1 MRLSSAF
8 AGATALACITGL
20 AGAASAQDTE
30 FSFNAAVVSD
40 YVFRGFSQSD
50 EGPAFQAGVDLTSG
64 AFYVGAWA
72 SSVDFGD
79 STDVETNFYVG
90 VANTVGGFDLD
101 FGVIGYF
108 YAGEPTGSDYDMME
122 VKAAISRAFGPV
134 TAGFTVNYSPDFY
147 GPDGEATYLEFGG
160 EFEAAP
166 KLTISAAVGQQWLD
180 ISDDYVSW
188 NLGATYALTDKFG
201 VDVRYHGSDVDG
213 PLSDDRVVLSLTA
226 AF

>member
-1 MRLSSAF
+1 MRLSSAL

-30 FSFNAAVVSD
+30 VSFNAALVSD

-79 STDVETNFYVG
+79 GTDVESNIYAG
-90 VANTVGGFDLD
+90 VAHTLGGFDLD
-101 FGVIGYF
+101 VGLIGYF
-108 YAGEPTGSDYDMME
+108 YAGEPTGSEYDMLE
-122 VKAAISRAFGPV
+122 VKASVSRAFGPV

-147 GPDGEATYLEFGG
+147 GADNDATYLEFGG
-160 EFEAAP
+160 EFEAGP
-166 KLTISAAVGQQWLD
+166 RLTLSGAVGQQWLD
-180 ISDDYVSW
+180 VSDDYVTW

-201 VDVRYHGSDVDG
+201 VDVRYHGADVDG